1 MKKILLMGLVCSVG
15 YAQTLD
21 INALRTAQARYKAG
35 SVTSTGAT
43 QVSQAESK
51 VLIDQPINP
60 EKYLVGPG
68 DQFRV
73 NIISSNETFDYSLIV
88 SPSGEILIPAVG
100 ILPVY
105 GLTLTQAIG
114 SMKEMVKARNQS
126 VKIYVTLEE
135 IRQFRVKV
143 IGHFNQTGFYEV
155 TAMTHVSDLYNQ
167 IKEQM
172 IYKENDDK
180 SFSPKSDI
188 MDPIPNESKSQI
200 DDLYERKI
208 RHPEN
213 ENEPY
218 EISSRNIVLIRGQD
232 SLNIDLAWFGITGD
246 NQFNP
251 YLNQGDIL
259 LVPYQTHSINIY
271 GGVKK
276 PGEYEYV
283 AGKSLHDLVQIA
295 GGLRPGAESVQ
306 VEITRYDSPTE
317 KQSFNVN
324 IRDEKTIQLKPEDHV
339 MVKYDEQY
347 KHQDIVHIT
356 GAITYPGV
364 YSIERGES
372 TVGEIIQRAGNY
384 TSRADSTKISINNR
398 SIYEIPDRELERIL
412 LIPDNDI
419 NRSDEEKA
427 YVKARI
433 RTQKGALETN
443 WQSQTHTVKEFP
455 VVDGDVIHILENFE
469 YVELVGAVKNPGRY
483 PYVKSLSL
491 NDYLKITGGLTS
503 NASRKIFIIK
513 AGTGQ
518 RIPANNQTKIDT
530 GDTIFVAEKKE
541 YNKWTAAKDI
551 LTATGQL
558 ATLFIVVQRILDN

>member
-1 MKKILLMGLVCSVG
+1 
-15 YAQTLD
+15 
-21 INALRTAQARYKAG
+21 
-35 SVTSTGAT
+35 
-43 QVSQAESK
+43 
-51 VLIDQPINP
+51 
-60 EKYLVGPG
+60 
-68 DQFRV
+68 
-73 NIISSNETFDYSLIV
+73 
-88 SPSGEILIPAVG
+88 
-100 ILPVY
+100 
-105 GLTLTQAIG
+105 
-114 SMKEMVKARNQS
+114 
-126 VKIYVTLEE
+126 
-135 IRQFRVKV
+135 
-143 IGHFNQTGFYEV
+143 
-155 TAMTHVSDLYNQ
+155 
-167 IKEQM
+167 KEQM

-347 KHQDIVHIT
+347 KHQDIVH
-356 GAITYPGV
+356 
-364 YSIERGES
+364 
-372 TVGEIIQRAGNY
+372 
-384 TSRADSTKISINNR
+384 
-398 SIYEIPDRELERIL
+398 
-412 LIPDNDI
+412 
-419 NRSDEEKA
+419 
-427 YVKARI
+427 
-433 RTQKGALETN
+433 
-443 WQSQTHTVKEFP
+443 
-455 VVDGDVIHILENFE
+455 
-469 YVELVGAVKNPGRY
+469 
-483 PYVKSLSL
+483 
-491 NDYLKITGGLTS
+491 
-503 NASRKIFIIK
+503 
-513 AGTGQ
+513 
-518 RIPANNQTKIDT
+518 
-530 GDTIFVAEKKE
+530 
-541 YNKWTAAKDI
+541 
-551 LTATGQL
+551 
-558 ATLFIVVQRILDN
+558 